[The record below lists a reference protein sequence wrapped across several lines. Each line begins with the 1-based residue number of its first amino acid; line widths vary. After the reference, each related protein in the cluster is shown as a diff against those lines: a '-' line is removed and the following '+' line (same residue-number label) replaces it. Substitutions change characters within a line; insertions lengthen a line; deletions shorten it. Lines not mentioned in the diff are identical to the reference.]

1 MSNNL
6 DASNIKY
13 VKLMKWTLN
22 RINYNLIHCTL
33 IYTILMLLWDN
44 VRDTYQIQYIFV
56 NIIIAI
62 VEQ

>member
-1 MSNNL
+1 M
-6 DASNIKY
+6 
-13 VKLMKWTLN
+13 
-22 RINYNLIHCTL
+22 L

>member
-1 MSNNL
+1 M
-6 DASNIKY
+6 
-13 VKLMKWTLN
+13 
-22 RINYNLIHCTL
+22 L
-33 IYTILMLLWDN
+33 IYTILMLLRDN

>member
-6 DASNIKY
+6 DAPNIKY
-13 VKLMKWTLN
+13 VKCMKWTLN
-22 RINYNLIHCTL
+22 RINYK